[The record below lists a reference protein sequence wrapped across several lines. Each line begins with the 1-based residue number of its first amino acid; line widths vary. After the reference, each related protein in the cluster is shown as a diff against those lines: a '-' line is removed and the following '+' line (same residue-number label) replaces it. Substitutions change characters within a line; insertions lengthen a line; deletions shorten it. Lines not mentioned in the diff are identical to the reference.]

1 MQQHGLRMVPLCFYA
16 MQRFNKSY
24 RSQVENYRPV
34 SLTNQICKLFE
45 TIIRDAV
52 VSHLDR
58 NNLISST
65 QHGFRQGASCQS
77 NLLDFLDYVTYS
89 LDNHNN
95 VDVIYLDF
103 TKAFDRVPHL
113 RLLQKIDQHGIGGKV
128 LAWISEWLSGRKE
141 RVLSLIHI

>member
-1 MQQHGLRMVPLCFYA
+1 MLRKRYGHRGSTEPAFVTTEDWKMANVTPIFKTGC
-16 MQRFNKSY
+16 

-34 SLTNQICKLFE
+34 SLTSQICKLFE

-77 NLLDFLDYVTYS
+77 NLLDFLDYVTSS
-89 LDNHNN
+89 LDDHDN

-103 TKAFDRVPHL
+103 AKAFDKGSSPM
-113 RLLQKIDQHGIGGKV
+113 ITT
-128 LAWISEWLSGRKE
+128 EN
-141 RVLSLIHI
+141 